1 MIEMNTKPPLDHYY
15 QLVQDIILDRQ
26 DPITGLLPASTA
38 VTAHGDYTDAW
49 VRDNVYSI
57 LAAWGLALAY
67 RRSEENKGRTYEL
80 EQSVVKLM
88 RGLLVS
94 MMRQAHKVE
103 RFKHTQDPLDAL
115 HAKYDTHTG
124 DVVVGDHEW
133 GHLQLDATSLYLLM
147 LAQMTASGLR
157 IIFTIDEVNFI
168 QNLIHYIGRAYRT
181 PDYGIWER
189 GNKSNHGVAE
199 LNASSVGMAK
209 AALEAMSGFNLFGA
223 EGGQA
228 SIVHVL
234 SDEIARSRIAL
245 ESLLPRE
252 SISKEVDS
260 AVLSI
265 IGYPAFAVEDLD
277 LLEKTEQHIC
287 EKLEGKYGCKRF
299 LLDGHQVVIEDP
311 HRMYYESHE
320 LKQFM
325 DIECEWPLFF
335 SYLLLNNLFA
345 GHTEKAREYR
355 EKLKGLLVEHN
366 GQLLLPELYIVPEDK
381 IAAERANPH
390 SQERVP
396 NENVPLVWAQS
407 LFILGEMIQDGLLK
421 THDIDPLGR
430 GHCIHYSRDPDLK
443 VQLTLLAED
452 AAVQSKLNEL
462 GINTQ
467 TFDQIAPIQVREA
480 SHLAAALTQVGLNK
494 GLGLSGRPSKQIRA
508 LGTSLLYK
516 LGENQIVFLPQF
528 MNQRGFYLA
537 LDIRLLVERLRLE
550 LSYIFR
556 HWDRPGKPL
565 VAIVIRHNMLDNEG
579 HQLLL
584 EFMTELQ
591 QGEIRGTPVQLG
603 NLNEFISTTTHETI
617 NYLHDFRFSETRVQ
631 EPTNPCSSLL
641 LPINKAAT
649 APINPRVLNDWNK
662 LEDEALIQILSTDS
676 NLFAQFEILNIL
688 KQRHELDFDLNK
700 TEHNSHQC
708 RLRDW
713 FEEVYTRAGNQNI
726 WSLVRRS
733 AGILG
738 KYDADLE
745 QAITDMLV
753 RQKRISVGREY
764 SNGAT
769 IQRPASATEILDR
782 IRTYNSPNV
791 YVHIIT
797 QELIIYLGVLIKSD
811 PDLFSDMHTVRVGH
825 IMQLIIIRLQRQLD
839 CTLGEAFDALLAL
852 APHEI
857 ARQVKETLADYQNSE
872 SQLSLSELLRY
883 DDRCNQLSCARFT
896 TQLNPK
902 DRGRA
907 LDWHEWREQRG
918 SIGRQSEAFFAAVW
932 QVLHHCKGLIIS
944 EKLSS
949 DRRLD
954 SEEILAQMTAQ
965 EQSFVLL
972 INHRLDKIQSPD
984 FRQLTMETLQA
995 LAVIFQENPELQV
1008 DDTIL
1013 TDTLI
1018 NHAVR
1023 LSWLEKHP
1031 ERAAYYEEDQA
1042 LSWQGF
1048 YQLPPNEVANG
1059 IIDALNYLLNVNNET
1074 QGVQA

>member
-1 MIEMNTKPPLDHYY
+1 MIEKNTKSPLAHYY
-15 QLVQDIILDRQ
+15 QLVQNIILDRQ

-67 RRSEENKGRTYEL
+67 RHSGKNKGRTYEL

-88 RGLLVS
+88 RGLLIS

-103 RFKHTQDPLDAL
+103 RFKYTQDPLDAL

-124 DVVVGDHEW
+124 DIVVGDHEW

-168 QNLIHYIGRAYRT
+168 QNLVHYIGRAYRT

-189 GNKSNHGVAE
+189 GNKSNHGIAE

-223 EGGQA
+223 HGDQA
-228 SIVHVL
+228 SIIHVL
-234 SDEIARSRIAL
+234 SDEIARSHIAL

-252 SISKEVDS
+252 SISKEVDA

-265 IGYPAFAVEDLD
+265 IGYPAFAVEDPD
-277 LLEKTEQHIC
+277 LLKKTEQHIC
-287 EKLEGKYGCKRF
+287 KKLEGKYGCKRF
-299 LLDGHQVVIEDP
+299 LLDGHQVAIEDRQ
-311 HRMYYESHE
+311 RMYYESHE

-345 GHTEKAREYR
+345 GNTEKAREYR
-355 EKLKGLLVEHN
+355 KKLEGLLVEHN
-366 GQLLLPELYIVPEDK
+366 GQLLLPELYIVPKDK
-381 IAAERANPH
+381 IAAERENPH

-396 NENVPLVWAQS
+396 NENIPLVWAQS

-430 GHCIHYSRDPDLK
+430 GHCTHCNRDPNLK

-452 AAVQSKLNEL
+452 TVVQGKLNEL
-462 GINTQ
+462 GIQTQ

-480 SHLAAALTQVGLNK
+480 SHLVAALTQVGRNK
-494 GLGLSGRPSKQIRA
+494 RLGLSGRPSKQIRA

-516 LGENQIVFLPQF
+516 LDDKPIVFLPQF
-528 MNQRGFYLA
+528 MDQRGFYLA
-537 LDIRLLVERLRLE
+537 LDIRLLVDRLRLE
-550 LSYIFR
+550 LSYIF
-556 HWDRPGKPL
+556 HYWDRPGKPL
-565 VAIVIRHNMLDNEG
+565 VAILIRHNMLDNEG

-591 QGEIRGTPVQLG
+591 QGEIRGIPVQSG
-603 NLNEFISTTTHETI
+603 SLNEFINTTSYETI
-617 NYLHDFRFSETRVQ
+617 NYLHDFRFPETCVQ
-631 EPTNPCSSLL
+631 EVTRPCDSLL
-641 LPINKAAT
+641 PSLDITTTTPID
-649 APINPRVLNDWNK
+649 PRVLNDWNK
-662 LEDEALIQILSTDS
+662 LNDESLIQTLSANS
-676 NLFAQFEILNIL
+676 NLYAQFEILNL
-688 KQRHELDFDLNK
+688 LNQRHGIDFKLQEN
-700 TEHNSHQC
+700 ENHQC
-708 RLRDW
+708 CLRDW

-733 AGILG
+733 AGLLG

-769 IQRPASATEILDR
+769 IQRPASSIEILDR

-791 YVHIIT
+791 YVHILT
-797 QELIIYLGVLIKSD
+797 QELILYLGVLIKSN
-811 PDLFSDMHTVRVGH
+811 PDLFVDMHTVRVGH
-825 IMQLIIIRLQRQLD
+825 IMQLIIIPLQRHMD
-839 CTLGEAFDALLAL
+839 CTLGEAFDTLLAL

-883 DDRCNQLSCARFT
+883 DKQCNQLTCARFT

-918 SIGRQSEAFFAAVW
+918 SVGRQSEAFFAAVW
-932 QVLHHCKGLIIS
+932 EVLHHCKGLIIS
-944 EKLSS
+944 EKLSN

-995 LAVIFQENPELQV
+995 LALIFQENPNLKI

-1031 ERAAYYEEDQA
+1031 ERAPHYEQDQA
-1042 LSWQGF
+1042 LSWQEF

-1059 IIDALNYLLNVNNET
+1059 IIDALNYLLNVNNEI

>member
-1 MIEMNTKPPLDHYY
+1 MIETNTKSPLDHYY
-15 QLVQDIILDRQ
+15 QQVQDIILDRQ

-67 RRSEENKGRTYEL
+67 RRSDENKGRTYEL

-124 DVVVGDHEW
+124 DIVVGDHEW

-147 LAQMTASGLR
+147 LAQMTASDLR
-157 IIFTIDEVNFI
+157 IIFTLDEVNFV
-168 QNLIHYIGRAYRT
+168 QNLVHYIGRAYRT

-223 EGGQA
+223 DGGQS

-234 SDEIARSRIAL
+234 SDEVARSRIAL

-260 AVLSI
+260 AVLSV
-265 IGYPAFAVEDLD
+265 IGYPAFAVEDVA
-277 LLEKTEQHIC
+277 LLKKTEQHIC

-299 LLDGHQVVIEDP
+299 LLDGHQVVIEDS
-311 HRMYYESHE
+311 HRMYYETHE

-335 SYLLLNNLFA
+335 SYLLLNNLFSGNA
-345 GHTEKAREYR
+345 EKAREYR
-355 EKLKGLLVEHN
+355 EKLQGLLVEHN
-366 GQLLLPELYIVPEDK
+366 GQLLLPELYIVPEGK
-381 IAAERANPH
+381 IEAERANPQ
-390 SQERVP
+390 SQTRVP
-396 NENVPLVWAQS
+396 NENIPLVWAQS

-421 THDIDPLGR
+421 TDDIDPLGR
-430 GHCIHYSRDPDLK
+430 SQHIGCNRDPELK
-443 VQLTLLAED
+443 IQLTLLAED
-452 AAVQSKLNEL
+452 VAVQSKLNEL
-462 GINTQ
+462 GISAQ
-467 TFDQIAPIQVREA
+467 TFDQIAPIQIREA
-480 SHLAAALTQVGLNK
+480 SHLKAALTQVGLNK
-494 GLGLSGRPSKQIRA
+494 RLGLSGRPSKQIRA

-516 LGENQIVFLPQF
+516 LGEDQIVFLPQF

-565 VAIVIRHNMLDNEG
+565 VAVLIRHNMLDNEG

-584 EFMTELQ
+584 EFMAELQ
-591 QGEIRGTPVQLG
+591 QGEIRGIPVQLG
-603 NLNEFISTTTHETI
+603 ILNEFIGTTTYETI
-617 NYLHDFRFSETRVQ
+617 NYLHDFHFPEALTQ
-631 EPTNPCSSLL
+631 EVTSPCCSIL
-641 LPINKAAT
+641 LPIDIATT

-662 LEDEALIQILSTDS
+662 LDDQPLIQTLSADS
-676 NLFAQFEILNIL
+676 NLYAQFEILNL
-688 KQRHELDFDLNK
+688 LYQRHGLDFELQEN
-700 TEHNSHQC
+700 ESHQC

-713 FEEVYTRAGNQNI
+713 FEEVYTRAGDQNI

-733 AGILG
+733 AGLLE
-738 KYDADLE
+738 KYDVDLE

-782 IRTYNSPNV
+782 IRTYNSGNV
-791 YVHIIT
+791 YVHILT
-797 QELIIYLGVLIKSD
+797 QELIIYLGVLIKSN
-811 PDLFSDMHTVRVGH
+811 PDLFTDMHTVRVGH
-825 IMQLIIIRLQRQLD
+825 IMQLIIIRLQRQLE
-839 CTLGEAFDALLAL
+839 CTLGETFDALLAL
-852 APHEI
+852 SPHEI
-857 ARQVKETLADYQNSE
+857 AQQVKETLADYQNSE

-883 DDRCNQLSCARFT
+883 DEQCNQLTCARFT

-918 SIGRQSEAFFAAVW
+918 SVGRQSEAFFAAVW
-932 QVLHHCKGLIIS
+932 EVLHHCKGLIIS

-949 DRRLD
+949 NRRLD
-954 SEEILAQMTAQ
+954 SEDILSQMTAQ

-995 LAVIFQENPELQV
+995 LALIFQENPDLQV

-1031 ERAAYYEEDQA
+1031 ERAAHYEQDQA

-1059 IIDALNYLLNVNNET
+1059 IIDALNYLLNVNNEI

>member
-1 MIEMNTKPPLDHYY
+1 MTDSTPNAQLEHYF
-15 QLVQDIILDRQ
+15 QLVQDIILKRQ
-26 DPITGLLPASTA
+26 DPISGLLPASTA

-67 RRSEENKGRTYEL
+67 QRSGENKGRTYEL

-115 HAKYDTHTG
+115 HAKYDTQTG

-133 GHLQLDATSLYLLM
+133 GHLQLDATSLFLLM

-168 QNLIHYIGRAYRT
+168 QNLVHYIGRAYRT

-209 AALEAMSGFNLFGA
+209 AALEAMSGFNLFGKD
-223 EGGQA
+223 GGKS
-228 SIVHVL
+228 SIIHVL

-260 AVLSI
+260 AVLSVT
-265 IGYPAFAVEDLD
+265 GFPAFAVDDAD
-277 LLEKTEQHIC
+277 LLQKTEQLIC
-287 EKLEGKYGCKRF
+287 EKLEGNYGCKRF
-299 LLDGHQVVIEDP
+299 LLDGHQVVIEDS

-335 SYLLLNNLFA
+335 SYLLLNHLFT
-345 GHTEKAREYR
+345 GNTDKAQEYR
-355 EKLKGLLVEHN
+355 NKLEGLLIEQN
-366 GQLLLPELYIVPEDK
+366 GQRLLPELYFVPEDK
-381 IAAERANPH
+381 IDAERENPH
-390 SQERVP
+390 SQTRKP

-407 LFILGEMIQDGLLK
+407 LFILGEMIQDGLLQ
-421 THDIDPLGR
+421 TSDIDPLAR
-430 GHCIHYSRDPDLK
+430 SKVKDRNLDSELN

-452 AAVQSKLNEL
+452 ASIQDQLEQL
-462 GINTQ
+462 GVSTQ
-467 TFDQIAPIQVREA
+467 TFDQIAPIQVREPR
-480 SHLAAALTQVGLNK
+480 HLTDAFTHVGRNERLH
-494 GLGLSGRPSKQIRA
+494 LSGRPSKQIRA
-508 LGTSLLYK
+508 LGTSLLYSF
-516 LGENQIVFLPQF
+516 GDQQIIFLPQF

-537 LDIRLLVERLRLE
+537 LDMRLLVERLRLE
-550 LSYIFR
+550 LSYIFH

-565 VAIVIRHNMLDNEG
+565 VTIVIRHNMLDNDG
-579 HQLLL
+579 YQLLL
-584 EFMTELQ
+584 EFMAELQ
-591 QGEIRGTPVQLG
+591 LGEVRGVPVQLG
-603 NLNEFISTTTHETI
+603 HLSEFISTTAHEKI
-617 NYLHDFRFSETRVQ
+617 NYLHDFHLPDAHKLEEQ
-631 EPTNPCSSLL
+631 DLCCSVL
-641 LPINKAAT
+641 LPIDLSVT
-649 APINPRVLNDWNK
+649 APVNAQLINEWEQLDDASLVK
-662 LEDEALIQILSTDS
+662 LLRLES
-676 NLFAQFEILNIL
+676 NLYAQFELLNLLYLKHGLDFNLLNIDE
-688 KQRHELDFDLNK
+688 QG
-700 TEHNSHQC
+700 HNCCLHN
-708 RLRDW
+708 W
-713 FEEVYTRAGNQNI
+713 IEEVYKRAGNQNK
-726 WSLVRRS
+726 WSLVRRT

-745 QAITDMLV
+745 QAVTDILV
-753 RQKRISVGREY
+753 RQKRLSVGREY
-764 SNGAT
+764 SNQAT
-769 IQRPASATEILDR
+769 IQRPARAAEILDR

-797 QELIIYLGVLIKSD
+797 QELIIYLGLLIKSN
-811 PDLFSDMHTVRVGH
+811 PDLFADMHTVRVGH
-825 IMQLIIIRLQRQLD
+825 IMQLIIIRLQRKNQ

-857 ARQVKETLADYQNSE
+857 SNQVKETLADYQNSE
-872 SQLSLSELLRY
+872 SQLNFSELLHY
-883 DDRCNQLSCARFT
+883 GQQNNQFSCARFS
-896 TQLNPK
+896 TQLNPS

-918 SIGRQSEAFFAAVW
+918 SVGRQTEAFFADVW
-932 QVLHHCKGLIIS
+932 KVLHHCKGLIIS

-949 DRRLD
+949 HRRLD

-995 LAVIFQENPELQV
+995 LAAIFQENPSLQV

-1013 TDTLI
+1013 TDNVI
-1018 NHAVR
+1018 NNAVR

-1031 ERAAYYEEDQA
+1031 ERAEEYEQDHA

-1048 YQLPPNEVANG
+1048 YQLPPSEVANG
-1059 IIDALNYLLNVNNET
+1059 IIDALNYLLNANNET
-1074 QGVQA
+1074 QEAQA

>member
-1 MIEMNTKPPLDHYY
+1 MSPNAQLEHYY
-15 QLVQDIILDRQ
+15 QQVQDIILDRQ
-26 DPITGLLPASTA
+26 DPISGLLPASTA
-38 VTAHGDYTDAW
+38 ITAHGDYTDAW

-67 RRSEENKGRTYEL
+67 RRSSEAEGRTYEL

-124 DVVVGDHEW
+124 DIVVGDHEW
-133 GHLQLDATSLYLLM
+133 GHLQLDATSLFLLM

-157 IIFTIDEVNFI
+157 IIFTLDEVNFV
-168 QNLIHYIGRAYRT
+168 QNLVHYIARAYRT

-209 AALEAMSGFNLFGA
+209 AALEAMSGFNLFGT
-223 EGGQA
+223 EGGQS

-260 AVLSI
+260 AVLSV
-265 IGYPAFAVEDLD
+265 IGYPAFAVEDPD
-277 LLEKTEQHIC
+277 LLKKTEQHIC

-299 LLDGHQVVIEDP
+299 LLDGHQVVIEDS
-311 HRMYYESHE
+311 HRMYYEAHE

-335 SYLLLNNLFA
+335 SYLLLNHLFA
-345 GHTEKAREYR
+345 GNTEKAQEYR
-355 EKLKGLLVEHN
+355 NKLQGLLVQHN

-381 IAAERANPH
+381 IDAERENPH

-407 LFILGEMIQDGLLK
+407 LFILAEMIQNGLLEMA
-421 THDIDPLGR
+421 DIDPLDRRQRMGR
-430 GHCIHYSRDPDLK
+430 SRDPELK
-443 VQLTLLAED
+443 IQLTLLAQD
-452 AAVQSKLNEL
+452 AAVQSRLNEL
-462 GINTQ
+462 GISAQ
-467 TFDQIAPIQVREA
+467 TFDQVTPIQIRDA
-480 SHLAAALTQVGLNK
+480 SHLTAAFTQVGLNK
-494 GLGLSGRPSKQIRA
+494 HLGLSGRPSKQIRA

-516 LGENQIVFLPQF
+516 LGDDQIVFLPQF
-528 MNQRGFYLA
+528 MNQRGFYLT

-550 LSYIFR
+550 LSYIFH

-584 EFMTELQ
+584 EFMAELQ
-591 QGEIRGTPVQLG
+591 QGELHGIPVELG
-603 NLNEFISTTTHETI
+603 NLSEFVATSSHETI
-617 NYLHDFRFSETRVQ
+617 NYLHDFHFPETLTQ
-631 EPTNPCSSLL
+631 EASNPYCHIL
-641 LPINKAAT
+641 LPIDLAAT
-649 APINPRVLNDWNK
+649 TPVQLRVLNDWNK
-662 LEDEALIQILSTDS
+662 LDDESLIQLLGTHA
-676 NLFAQFEILNIL
+676 NLYAQFEVLNL
-688 KQRHELDFDLNK
+688 LHLRHGLDFELNA
-700 TEHNSHQC
+700 TEQDKHQQC
-708 RLRDW
+708 RLRDCL
-713 FEEVYTRAGNQNI
+713 EEVYTRAGDQNE

-733 AGILG
+733 AGLLG

-745 QAITDMLV
+745 QAATDILV
-753 RQKRISVGREY
+753 RQKRLSVGREY

-769 IQRPASATEILDR
+769 IQRPASVTEILDR

-791 YVHIIT
+791 CVHIIT
-797 QELIIYLGVLIKSD
+797 QELIIYLGVLIKSN
-811 PDLFSDMHTVRVGH
+811 PDLFADMHTVRVGH
-825 IMQLIIIRLQRQLD
+825 IMQLIIIRLQRQQE

-857 ARQVKETLADYQNSE
+857 AQRVKETLADYQNSE

-883 DDRCNQLSCARFT
+883 DEQCNQLTCARFT

-918 SIGRQSEAFFAAVW
+918 SVGRQPASFFAAVW
-932 QVLHHCKGLIIS
+932 EVLHHCKGLIIS

-949 DRRLD
+949 DRRLV
-954 SEEILAQMTAQ
+954 SEDILAQMTAE

-972 INHRLDKIQSPD
+972 VNHRLDKIQSPD

-995 LAVIFQENPELQV
+995 LAVIFQENPDLQV

-1023 LSWLEKHP
+1023 LSWLQNHP
-1031 ERAAYYEEDQA
+1031 ERATQYEQDQA
-1042 LSWQGF
+1042 LSWQAF

-1059 IIDALNYLLNVNNET
+1059 IIDALNYLLNTHTET
-1074 QGVQA
+1074 QGVHA

>member
-1 MIEMNTKPPLDHYY
+1 MIETNTKSPLDRYY
-15 QLVQDIILDRQ
+15 QQVQDIILGRQ

-67 RRSEENKGRTYEL
+67 RRSDENKGRTYEL

-124 DVVVGDHEW
+124 DIVVGDHEW

-157 IIFTIDEVNFI
+157 IIFTIDEVNFV
-168 QNLIHYIGRAYRT
+168 QNLVHYIGRAYRT

-209 AALEAMSGFNLFGA
+209 AALEAMSGFNLFGVD
-223 EGGQA
+223 GDQA
-228 SIVHVL
+228 SIIHVL

-252 SISKEVDS
+252 SISKQVDS
-260 AVLSI
+260 AVLSV
-265 IGYPAFAVEDLD
+265 IGYPAFAVEDVD
-277 LLEKTEQHIC
+277 LLKKTEQHIC

-299 LLDGHQVVIEDP
+299 LLDGHQVAIEDR

-320 LKQFM
+320 LKQFI

-345 GHTEKAREYR
+345 NKTEKAREYR

-407 LFILGEMIQDGLLK
+407 LFILGEMIQDGLLT

-430 GHCIHYSRDPDLK
+430 GHCTQCNRDPELK

-452 AAVQSKLNEL
+452 TSVQSKLNEL
-462 GINTQ
+462 GISTQ
-467 TFDQIAPIQVREA
+467 TFDQIAPLQVREA
-480 SHLAAALTQVGLNK
+480 SHLTAALTQVGLNK
-494 GLGLSGRPSKQIRA
+494 RLGLSGRPNKQIRA
-508 LGTSLLYK
+508 LGTSVLYK
-516 LGENQIVFLPQF
+516 LGDEKIVFLPQF

-565 VAIVIRHNMLDNEG
+565 VAVLIRNNMLNNEG

-584 EFMTELQ
+584 EFMAELQ
-591 QGEIRGTPVQLG
+591 QGEILGIPVQLG
-603 NLNEFISTTTHETI
+603 SLNDFISTTTYETI
-617 NYLHDFRFSETRVQ
+617 NYLHDFHLPEIRTQ
-631 EPTNPCSSLL
+631 EAASPCCSIL
-641 LPINKAAT
+641 LPIDIAAT
-649 APINPRVLNDWNK
+649 ASINPRVLNDWSQ
-662 LEDEALIQILSTDS
+662 LDDEALIQMLSTDS
-676 NLFAQFEILNIL
+676 NLYAQFEILNL
-688 KQRHELDFDLNK
+688 LYQRHGLDFELQESEN
-700 TEHNSHQC
+700 HQC

-713 FEEVYTRAGNQNI
+713 FEEVYTRSGDQNI

-733 AGILG
+733 AGLLE

-745 QAITDMLV
+745 QSITDMLV

-782 IRTYNSPNV
+782 IRTYNSGNV
-791 YVHIIT
+791 YVHILT
-797 QELIIYLGVLIKSD
+797 QELIIYLGVLIKSN
-811 PDLFSDMHTVRVGH
+811 PDLFADMHTVRVGH
-825 IMQLIIIRLQRQLD
+825 IMQLIIIRLQRQLK

-857 ARQVKETLADYQNSE
+857 GKQVKETLADYQNSE
-872 SQLSLSELLRY
+872 SQLNRSELLSY
-883 DDRCNQLSCARFT
+883 DEQCNQLTCARFT

-918 SIGRQSEAFFAAVW
+918 SVGRQSEAFFAAVW
-932 QVLHHCKGLIIS
+932 EVLHHCNGLIIS

-949 DRRLD
+949 HKRLD

-995 LAVIFQENPELQV
+995 LAVIFQDNPDLQV

-1031 ERAAYYEEDQA
+1031 ERTEQYEQDQA

-1059 IIDALNYLLNVNNET
+1059 IIDALNYLLNVNNEI

>member
-1 MIEMNTKPPLDHYY
+1 MIETNTKSPLDHYY
-15 QLVQDIILDRQ
+15 QQVQDIILDRQ

-67 RRSEENKGRTYEL
+67 RRSDENKGRTYEL

-124 DVVVGDHEW
+124 DIVVGDHEW

-157 IIFTIDEVNFI
+157 IIFTIDEVNFV
-168 QNLIHYIGRAYRT
+168 QNLVHYIGRAYRT

-223 EGGQA
+223 DADQA
-228 SIVHVL
+228 SIIHVL
-234 SDEIARSRIAL
+234 SDEVARSRIAL

-277 LLEKTEQHIC
+277 LLKKTEQHIC

-299 LLDGHQVVIEDP
+299 LLDGHQVVIEDR

-325 DIECEWPLFF
+325 NIECEWPLFF

-345 GHTEKAREYR
+345 NKPEKAREYR

-381 IAAERANPH
+381 IEAERANPR

-407 LFILGEMIQDGLLK
+407 LFILGEMIQDGLLT

-430 GHCIHYSRDPDLK
+430 GHCTQCNRDPELK

-452 AAVQSKLNEL
+452 TSVQSKLNEL
-462 GINTQ
+462 GISTQ
-467 TFDQIAPIQVREA
+467 TFDQIAPLQIREA
-480 SHLAAALTQVGLNK
+480 SHLTAALTQVGLNK
-494 GLGLSGRPSKQIRA
+494 RLGLSGRPSKQIRA
-508 LGTSLLYK
+508 LGTSVLYK
-516 LGENQIVFLPQF
+516 LGNEQIVFLPQF

-550 LSYIFR
+550 LSYIFH

-565 VAIVIRHNMLDNEG
+565 VAIIIRHNMLDNEG
-579 HQLLL
+579 HQMLL
-584 EFMTELQ
+584 EFMAELQ
-591 QGEIRGTPVQLG
+591 QGEIRGIPVQLG
-603 NLNEFISTTTHETI
+603 SLNEFISTTTYETI
-617 NYLHDFRFSETRVQ
+617 NYLHDFHFPEALTQ
-631 EPTNPCSSLL
+631 EVASPCCSIL
-641 LPINKAAT
+641 LPIDIATT

-662 LEDEALIQILSTDS
+662 LDDQSLIQTLSADS
-676 NLFAQFEILNIL
+676 NLYAQFEILNL
-688 KQRHELDFDLNK
+688 LYQRHGLNFELQESEN
-700 TEHNSHQC
+700 HQC
-708 RLRDW
+708 CLRDW
-713 FEEVYTRAGNQNI
+713 FEEVYTRAGNQNA

-733 AGILG
+733 AGLLG
-738 KYDADLE
+738 KYDANLE

-769 IQRPASATEILDR
+769 IQRPASVTEILDR
-782 IRTYNSPNV
+782 IRTYNSGNV
-791 YVHIIT
+791 YVHILT
-797 QELIIYLGVLIKSD
+797 QELITYLGVLIKSD
-811 PDLFSDMHTVRVGH
+811 PVLFADMHTVRVGH
-825 IMQLIIIRLQRQLD
+825 IMQLIIIRLQRQLE

-852 APHEI
+852 APHDI
-857 ARQVKETLADYQNSE
+857 AQQVKETLADYQNSE

-883 DDRCNQLSCARFT
+883 DEQCNQLTCARFT

-918 SIGRQSEAFFAAVW
+918 SVGRQSEAFFAAVW
-932 QVLHHCKGLIIS
+932 EVLHHCKGLIIS

-949 DRRLD
+949 NRRLD
-954 SEEILAQMTAQ
+954 SEGILSQMTAQ

-995 LAVIFQENPELQV
+995 LALIFQENPDLQV

-1031 ERAAYYEEDQA
+1031 ERAAHYEQDQA

-1059 IIDALNYLLNVNNET
+1059 IIDALNYLLNTSNEI